1 MVYPIVKFG
10 DPVLER
16 EAETVTE
23 FDTPELHQ
31 FLDDMFES
39 MYAAKG
45 VGLAAPQIGF
55 SRKIAVIDVSN
66 GENPEEKLVLI
77 NPQIL
82 KVEGK
87 QEGEEGCLSIPG
99 FREQVRRAKRVTV
112 RAQNAKGEE
121 FEMTGE
127 DLLARALLHE
137 TDHLLRQALHHPH
150 QRPEARPDEAQNQE
164 ECSAPGIGTEAP
176 CAWSSWE
183 RRRSPCPRWSGSW
196 RPATRCWRW

>member
-23 FDTPELHQ
+23 FDTPELHK

-45 VGLAAPQIGF
+45 VGLAAPQIGV
-55 SRKIAVIDVSN
+55 SRKIAVIDCSN
-66 GENPEEKLVLI
+66 GENPAEKLVLI
-77 NPQIL
+77 NPSIV

-99 FREQVRRAKRVTV
+99 FREQVRRGRRVTAK
-112 RAQNAKGEE
+112 AQNAKGEE
-121 FEMTGE
+121 FEITGE

-137 TDHLLRQALHHPH
+137 TDHLYGRLYITHISALKRDLMKRKIKKL
-150 QRPEARPDEAQNQE
+150 QRAGD
-164 ECSAPGIGTEAP
+164 
-176 CAWSSWE
+176 WD
-183 RRRSPCPRWSGSW
+183 
-196 RPATRCWRW
+196 